1 MRRGCDAYDT
11 IVAYI
16 VVRGTAHHR
25 KLARTCE
32 REEKSVSVCEL
43 VSVDVRSD
51 CTESAT
57 VTVL

>member
-1 MRRGCDAYDT
+1 MVMIRLWH
-11 IVAYI
+11 I

-43 VSVDVRSD
+43 VSVDV
-51 CTESAT
+51 CVCG
-57 VTVL
+57 VTVLNLRQ